1 MIEYEFKLTFSLD
14 HPGQDP
20 GAFVDALGE
29 AGCNDALVGIGRPG
43 SISLEFARAARS
55 ADQAV
60 ASAIRDVRK
69 AIPGAMLV
77 EAAPDFVG
85 LTDVADIIGVS
96 RQQMRKVML
105 GHPADFPEPVHAGSG
120 SIWHLSSVLVW
131 LRDRQARAIDPRLLE
146 VAKATMALNIANETR
161 KLSGAT
167 LPPRLAALF
176 R

>member
-1 MIEYEFKLTFSLD
+1 MTDYEFKLTFALD
-14 HPGQDP
+14 HPAQDP
-20 GAFVDALGE
+20 GAFVEALGE

-43 SISLEFARAARS
+43 SICLEFARAARS
-55 ADQAV
+55 AAQAM
-60 ASAIRDVRK
+60 ASAIRDVRR

-105 GHPADFPEPVHAGSG
+105 GHPADFPEPLHAGSG
-120 SIWHLSSVLVW
+120 SIWHLAPVLGW
-131 LRDRQARAIDPRLLE
+131 LRERQARAIDLRLLE
-146 VAKATMALNIANETR
+146 TAQAAMALNIANETR
-161 KLSGAT
+161 KLAGAT
-167 LPPRLAALF
+167 LPPRLASLF